1 MLTSGCPSDFHHV
14 QTTALH
20 AHIQWST
27 ACTHPVVHRMHTSS
41 GPPDAA
47 HPVVHRMRHIRWT
60 TSGTFPDAWG
70 CDIRWSTG
78 GQLVDHRMWRS
89 LVMTFDNDFCVWR
102 WHYRERHSRVSVNA
116 QTTRA
121 MHPVFAHLS
130 HRAMIVTS
138 GLIQIRYRDEYR
150 NDEKCCF
157 LLVFVK
163 KNTHKTHEIVKVA
176 VINDNNNFA
185 PSLFRSLCEFVGDCF
200 GPRYF
205 SSGAALPQKNTSVQN
220 NHLRFHTMT
229 SKKMVRSYYC
239 LSIIIVCYLSFLINM
254 HRLWLDQSHS
264 DHTLLGTTICY
275 GSVNVKTSSS
285 WAKVDVIWTWSA

>member
-1 MLTSGCPSDFHHV
+1 
-14 QTTALH
+14 
-20 AHIQWST
+20 
-27 ACTHPVVHRMHTSS
+27 
-41 GPPDAA
+41 
-47 HPVVHRMRHIRWT
+47 
-60 TSGTFPDAWG
+60 
-70 CDIRWSTG
+70 
-78 GQLVDHRMWRS
+78 
-89 LVMTFDNDFCVWR
+89 MTFDNDFCVWR

-138 GLIQIRYRDEYR
+138 GLIEIRLQGWVQ
-150 NDEKCCF
+150 KWLKKMLCSSCF
-157 LLVFVK
+157 CQ

-185 PSLFRSLCEFVGDCF
+185 PSLFRSLCEFVCDCF

-239 LSIIIVCYLSFLINM
+239 LIKRWNTHLNFTRLLVVIV
-254 HRLWLDQSHS
+254 
-264 DHTLLGTTICY
+264 
-275 GSVNVKTSSS
+275 
-285 WAKVDVIWTWSA
+285 